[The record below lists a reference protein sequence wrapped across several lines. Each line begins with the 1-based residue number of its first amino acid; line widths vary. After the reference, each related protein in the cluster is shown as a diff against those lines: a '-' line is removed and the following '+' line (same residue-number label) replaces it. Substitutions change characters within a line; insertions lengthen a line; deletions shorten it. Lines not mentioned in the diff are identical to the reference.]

1 MQNETY
7 DPLSIESK
15 WQEKWEQGKK
25 FQPIESDKKFSIV
38 IPPPNVTG
46 SLHMGHALEH
56 SIIDVITRVKRMN
69 GFQTLWLP
77 GTDHAG
83 IITQLLVEKDL
94 EESGV
99 TKHDLGR
106 DNFLSKVWEWK
117 EKSGDNITNQMKSL
131 GMSCDWSRERFTM
144 DEGLSR
150 AVLEVFVSLYE
161 NDLIY
166 KGTRMVNWDTKL
178 KSAVSD
184 LEVSSETQ
192 SGKLWTIKYKVGEEF
207 LSIATTRPETL
218 LGDTAVA
225 VNPTDERYKHLIGKT
240 IQIPVVNRDVKIIAD
255 EYVDKDFGSGCVKI
269 TPAHD
274 FNDYEI
280 GKRHDLQSIQCLDFD
295 GKIVNDDFVP
305 EHLRG
310 LERFKA
316 REKII
321 QILEKEGLLE
331 KVEDHEIQIPK
342 GDRSKTILEPMLSD
356 QWFVKTEKLAKDA
369 IRVVEEDEVK
379 FIPKN
384 WEKTYF
390 EWMYNIQDWCVSRQ
404 QWWGHRIPAW
414 YDSEKNVYVGLSE
427 DDVRN
432 KYKLSNNIQLIQD
445 EDVLDTWFSSALW
458 PFSTLGWP
466 EETED
471 LSTYYPT
478 TLLVTGFDIIFFWVA
493 RMIMMGLYSMND
505 IPFGDILIH
514 GLVRDSKGRKMSKS
528 LGNTLDPLE
537 LSEKHG
543 ADALRFSLIEKANPG
558 QDVPFDEEWT
568 QAAKKFGNKIW
579 NAAKFIHIYTE
590 GLEDRNLTKVELNE
604 NRWILNEFNTC
615 LEEFNKLFNEY
626 KISDA
631 YKLLYNFLWSDLFDW
646 YFEFSKNLIDNENYK
661 DETQKVLLNVF
672 LSSIKILNPAMPHLT
687 EEIWST
693 FNEELIIDSSW
704 PSSFEIKFSDDGE
717 FDDLKSIINQIRNF
731 KSNYN
736 LKNNLV
742 LDVVK
747 QSNYPEW
754 YNNQLESIAKINV
767 LEVDAERKSKDKIL
781 TFQSGKVVFEISAN
795 KYIDIQSEM
804 KRLSQKIEKLKKSLN
819 VSQNR
824 LENDKFIKNA
834 KEGLIEEEKANIEKL
849 SSEIETIQKTLSSL
863 DN

>member
-590 GLEDRNLTKVELNE
+590 GLEDRNLTKVDLNE

-646 YFEFSKNLIDNENYK
+646 YFEFSKNLIDNENFK

-704 PSSFEIKFSDDGE
+704 PSSFEIKFSDNGE

-747 QSNYPEW
+747 QSKYPEW

-804 KRLSQKIEKLKKSLN
+804 KRLSQKIEKLKKSLD

>member
-144 DEGLSR
+144 DEGLSK

-704 PSSFEIKFSDDGE
+704 PSNFEIKFSDNGE

-767 LEVDAERKSKDKIL
+767 LQVDAERKSKDKIL

-804 KRLSQKIEKLKKSLN
+804 KRLSQKIEKLKKSLD

>member
-704 PSSFEIKFSDDGE
+704 PSSFEIKFSDNGE

-767 LEVDAERKSKDKIL
+767 LQVDAERKSKDKIL

-804 KRLSQKIEKLKKSLN
+804 KRLSQKIEKLKKSLD

>member
-427 DDVRN
+427 DDVRK

-704 PSSFEIKFSDDGE
+704 PSSFEIKFSDNGE

-834 KEGLIEEEKANIEKL
+834 KEDLIEEEKANIEKL

>member
-804 KRLSQKIEKLKKSLN
+804 KRLSQKIEKLKKSLD

-863 DN
+863 EY

>member
-1 MQNETY
+1 
-7 DPLSIESK
+7 L
-15 WQEKWEQGKK
+15 
-25 FQPIESDKKFSIV
+25 
-38 IPPPNVTG
+38 
-46 SLHMGHALEH
+46 
-56 SIIDVITRVKRMN
+56 
-69 GFQTLWLP
+69 
-77 GTDHAG
+77 
-83 IITQLLVEKDL
+83 
-94 EESGV
+94 
-99 TKHDLGR
+99 
-106 DNFLSKVWEWK
+106 
-117 EKSGDNITNQMKSL
+117 
-131 GMSCDWSRERFTM
+131 
-144 DEGLSR
+144 
-150 AVLEVFVSLYE
+150 
-161 NDLIY
+161 
-166 KGTRMVNWDTKL
+166 
-178 KSAVSD
+178 
-184 LEVSSETQ
+184 
-192 SGKLWTIKYKVGEEF
+192 
-207 LSIATTRPETL
+207 
-218 LGDTAVA
+218 
-225 VNPTDERYKHLIGKT
+225 
-240 IQIPVVNRDVKIIAD
+240 
-255 EYVDKDFGSGCVKI
+255 
-269 TPAHD
+269 
-274 FNDYEI
+274 
-280 GKRHDLQSIQCLDFD
+280 IQCIDFD
-295 GKIVNDDFVP
+295 GKIVNDVFVP
-305 EHLRG
+305 EHLRS
-310 LERFKA
+310 LERFEA

-342 GDRSKTILEPMLSD
+342 GDRSKTILEPMISD

-427 DDVRN
+427 EDVRD
-432 KYKLSNNIQLIQD
+432 KYKLDNNIQLTQD

-493 RMIMMGLYSMND
+493 RMIMMGLYSMNA

-590 GLEDRNLTKVELNE
+590 GLEDRNLTEVELIE
-604 NRWILNEFNTC
+604 NRWILNEFNNC

-646 YFEFSKNLIDNENYK
+646 YFEFSKNLVDNENYK

-672 LSSIKILNPAMPHLT
+672 LNSIKILNPAMPHLT

-693 FNEELIIDSSW
+693 FNDELIIDSSW
-704 PSSFEIKFSDDGE
+704 PSNFDINFSDKGE

-754 YNNQLESIAKINV
+754 YDNQLESIAKINV
-767 LEVDAERKSKDKIL
+767 LDVDTERKSKDKIL

-795 KYIDIQSEM
+795 KYIDIQSEI
-804 KRLSQKIEKLKKSLN
+804 KRLSQKIEKLGKSLD
-819 VSQNR
+819 VSKNR
-824 LENDKFIKNA
+824 LENDKFVKNA
-834 KEGLIEEEKANIEKL
+834 KEELIEEEKANIEKL

>member
-1 MQNETY
+1 M
-7 DPLSIESK
+7 
-15 WQEKWEQGKK
+15 
-25 FQPIESDKKFSIV
+25 
-38 IPPPNVTG
+38 
-46 SLHMGHALEH
+46 
-56 SIIDVITRVKRMN
+56 
-69 GFQTLWLP
+69 
-77 GTDHAG
+77 
-83 IITQLLVEKDL
+83 
-94 EESGV
+94 
-99 TKHDLGR
+99 
-106 DNFLSKVWEWK
+106 
-117 EKSGDNITNQMKSL
+117 
-131 GMSCDWSRERFTM
+131 
-144 DEGLSR
+144 
-150 AVLEVFVSLYE
+150 
-161 NDLIY
+161 
-166 KGTRMVNWDTKL
+166 
-178 KSAVSD
+178 
-184 LEVSSETQ
+184 
-192 SGKLWTIKYKVGEEF
+192 
-207 LSIATTRPETL
+207 
-218 LGDTAVA
+218 
-225 VNPTDERYKHLIGKT
+225 
-240 IQIPVVNRDVKIIAD
+240 
-255 EYVDKDFGSGCVKI
+255 
-269 TPAHD
+269 
-274 FNDYEI
+274 
-280 GKRHDLQSIQCLDFD
+280 IQCIDFD

-305 EHLRG
+305 EHLRS
-310 LERFKA
+310 LERFEA

-704 PSSFEIKFSDDGE
+704 PSNFEIKFSDNGE

-754 YNNQLESIAKINV
+754 YDNQLESIAKINV
-767 LEVDAERKSKDKIL
+767 LDVDTERKSKDKIL
-781 TFQSGKVVFEISAN
+781 TFQSGRVVFEISAN
-795 KYIDIQSEM
+795 KYIDIQSEI
-804 KRLSQKIEKLKKSLN
+804 KRLSQKIEKLGKSLY
-819 VSQNR
+819 VSKNR
-824 LENDKFIKNA
+824 LENDKFVKNA
-834 KEGLIEEEKANIEKL
+834 KEELIEEEKANIEKL
-849 SSEIETIQKTLSSL
+849 SSEIETIQQTLSSL

>member
-295 GKIVNDDFVP
+295 GKIVDDDFVP

-432 KYKLSNNIQLIQD
+432 KYKLSNDIQLIQD

-604 NRWILNEFNTC
+604 NRWILNEFNSC

-704 PSSFEIKFSDDGE
+704 PSSFEIKFSDNGE

-804 KRLSQKIEKLKKSLN
+804 KRLSQKIEKLKKSLD

>member
-1 MQNETY
+1 M
-7 DPLSIESK
+7 
-15 WQEKWEQGKK
+15 
-25 FQPIESDKKFSIV
+25 
-38 IPPPNVTG
+38 
-46 SLHMGHALEH
+46 
-56 SIIDVITRVKRMN
+56 
-69 GFQTLWLP
+69 
-77 GTDHAG
+77 
-83 IITQLLVEKDL
+83 
-94 EESGV
+94 
-99 TKHDLGR
+99 
-106 DNFLSKVWEWK
+106 
-117 EKSGDNITNQMKSL
+117 
-131 GMSCDWSRERFTM
+131 
-144 DEGLSR
+144 
-150 AVLEVFVSLYE
+150 
-161 NDLIY
+161 
-166 KGTRMVNWDTKL
+166 
-178 KSAVSD
+178 
-184 LEVSSETQ
+184 
-192 SGKLWTIKYKVGEEF
+192 
-207 LSIATTRPETL
+207 
-218 LGDTAVA
+218 
-225 VNPTDERYKHLIGKT
+225 
-240 IQIPVVNRDVKIIAD
+240 
-255 EYVDKDFGSGCVKI
+255 
-269 TPAHD
+269 
-274 FNDYEI
+274 
-280 GKRHDLQSIQCLDFD
+280 
-295 GKIVNDDFVP
+295 
-305 EHLRG
+305 
-310 LERFKA
+310 
-316 REKII
+316 
-321 QILEKEGLLE
+321 EKEGLLE

-704 PSSFEIKFSDDGE
+704 PSNFEIKFSDNGE

-754 YNNQLESIAKINV
+754 YDNQLESIAKINV
-767 LEVDAERKSKDKIL
+767 LDVDTERKSKDKIL

-804 KRLSQKIEKLKKSLN
+804 KRLSQKIEKLKKSLD

>member
-1 MQNETY
+1 M
-7 DPLSIESK
+7 
-15 WQEKWEQGKK
+15 
-25 FQPIESDKKFSIV
+25 
-38 IPPPNVTG
+38 G
-46 SLHMGHALEH
+46 SEMC
-56 SIIDVITRVKRMN
+56 I
-69 GFQTLWLP
+69 
-77 GTDHAG
+77 
-83 IITQLLVEKDL
+83 
-94 EESGV
+94 
-99 TKHDLGR
+99 R
-106 DNFLSKVWEWK
+106 D
-117 EKSGDNITNQMKSL
+117 
-131 GMSCDWSRERFTM
+131 RRFTM
-144 DEGLSR
+144 DEGLSK

-166 KGTRMVNWDTKL
+166 KGTRMVNWDIKL

-192 SGKLWTIKYKVGEEF
+192 LGKLWTIKYKVGEEF

-225 VNPTDERYKHLIGKT
+225 VNPTDKRYKHLIGKS
-240 IQIPVVNRDVKIIAD
+240 IQIHVVNRDVKIIAD

-280 GKRHDLQSIQCLDFD
+280 GQRHDLESIQCIDFD

-305 EHLRG
+305 EQLRG
-310 LERFKA
+310 LERFDA

-342 GDRSKTILEPMLSD
+342 GDRSKTILEPMISD

-414 YDSEKNVYVGLSE
+414 YDSEKKVYVGLSE
-427 DDVRN
+427 EDVRD
-432 KYKLSNNIQLIQD
+432 KYKLDNNIQLTQD

-466 EETED
+466 EATED

-493 RMIMMGLYSMND
+493 RMIMMGLYSMNA
-505 IPFGDILIH
+505 IPFSDILIH

-590 GLEDRNLTKVELNE
+590 GLEDRKLTEVQLIE
-604 NRWILNEFNTC
+604 NRWILKEFNNC

-646 YFEFSKNLIDNENYK
+646 YFEFSKNLVDNENYK

-672 LSSIKILNPAMPHLT
+672 LNSIKILNPAMPHLT

-693 FNEELIIDSSW
+693 FNDELIIDSSW
-704 PSSFEIKFSDDGE
+704 PSNFDIKFSDKGE

-754 YNNQLESIAKINV
+754 YDNQLESIAKINV
-767 LEVDAERKSKDKIL
+767 LDVDTERKSKDKIL

-795 KYIDIQSEM
+795 KYIDIQSEI
-804 KRLSQKIEKLKKSLN
+804 KRLSQKIEKLGKSLD
-819 VSQNR
+819 VSKNR
-824 LENDKFIKNA
+824 LENDKFVKNA
-834 KEGLIEEEKANIEKL
+834 KEELIEEEKANIEKL

>member
-1 MQNETY
+1 M
-7 DPLSIESK
+7 
-15 WQEKWEQGKK
+15 
-25 FQPIESDKKFSIV
+25 
-38 IPPPNVTG
+38 
-46 SLHMGHALEH
+46 
-56 SIIDVITRVKRMN
+56 
-69 GFQTLWLP
+69 
-77 GTDHAG
+77 
-83 IITQLLVEKDL
+83 
-94 EESGV
+94 
-99 TKHDLGR
+99 
-106 DNFLSKVWEWK
+106 
-117 EKSGDNITNQMKSL
+117 
-131 GMSCDWSRERFTM
+131 
-144 DEGLSR
+144 
-150 AVLEVFVSLYE
+150 
-161 NDLIY
+161 
-166 KGTRMVNWDTKL
+166 
-178 KSAVSD
+178 
-184 LEVSSETQ
+184 
-192 SGKLWTIKYKVGEEF
+192 
-207 LSIATTRPETL
+207 
-218 LGDTAVA
+218 
-225 VNPTDERYKHLIGKT
+225 
-240 IQIPVVNRDVKIIAD
+240 
-255 EYVDKDFGSGCVKI
+255 
-269 TPAHD
+269 
-274 FNDYEI
+274 
-280 GKRHDLQSIQCLDFD
+280 IQCIDFD

-305 EHLRG
+305 EHLRS
-310 LERFKA
+310 LERFEA

-342 GDRSKTILEPMLSD
+342 GDRSKTILEPMISD

-427 DDVRN
+427 EDVRD
-432 KYKLSNNIQLIQD
+432 KYKLDNNIQLTQD

-493 RMIMMGLYSMND
+493 RMIMMGLYSMNA

-590 GLEDRNLTKVELNE
+590 GLEDRKLTEVQLIE
-604 NRWILNEFNTC
+604 NRWILKEFNNC

-646 YFEFSKNLIDNENYK
+646 YFEFSKNLVDNENYK

-672 LSSIKILNPAMPHLT
+672 LNSIKILNPAMPHLT

-693 FNEELIIDSSW
+693 FNDELIIDSSW
-704 PSSFEIKFSDDGE
+704 PSNFDIKFSDNGE

-754 YNNQLESIAKINV
+754 YDNQLESIAKINV
-767 LEVDAERKSKDKIL
+767 LDLDTERKSKDKIL

-795 KYIDIQSEM
+795 KYIDIQSEI
-804 KRLSQKIEKLKKSLN
+804 KRLSQKIEKLGKSLD
-819 VSQNR
+819 VSKNR
-824 LENDKFIKNA
+824 LENDKFVKNA
-834 KEGLIEEEKANIEKL
+834 KEELIEEEKANIEKL

>member
-166 KGTRMVNWDTKL
+166 KGTRMVKWDTKL